1 MPAVSALGYEHTLED
16 LRGHIYAGLMQD
28 ESNSHFTKARVNK
41 WINQTFDKMR
51 LKGLYSI
58 STNEFTTTADQQ
70 TWVPESYVWRIV
82 GITYDFQGNDIA
94 LQQISRDDMDALTG
108 DDWDASTGDPVYWV
122 DDGEY
127 VWFDRQMAVGKRVK
141 YWYWER
147 AQEITTD
154 AELSGFYKIFLP
166 VIVAG
171 VLAQAKL
178 SDTKLQEHQ
187 LYKMEFT
194 ELVED
199 ARAYMSTLHPAN
211 PGVKDLYGW
220 SDPN

>member
-1 MPAVSALGYEHTLED
+1 MPIVAAEGYQHTLSD
-16 LRGHIYAGLMQD
+16 LREHVYACLMQD
-28 ESNSHFTKARVNK
+28 ESSSNFKKARINK
-41 WINQTFDKMR
+41 WINQAFDKMR

-70 TWVPESYVWRIV
+70 TWVPESDVWRIV
-82 GITYDFQGNDIA
+82 GITYDFEGSDVA
-94 LQQISRDDMDALTG
+94 LQQIGRRELDELTG
-108 DDWDASTGDPVYWV
+108 ADWDSSTGDPVYWV

-127 VWFDRQMAVGKRVK
+127 VWFDRKMAVGKRVK

-178 SDTKLQEHQ
+178 SDTKLKEYQM
-187 LYKMEFT
+187 YKAEFN
-194 ELVED
+194 ELVID
-199 ARAYMSTLHPAN
+199 ALAYMSALHPVGS
-211 PGVKDLYGW
+211 GVVDHYGW

>member
-1 MPAVSALGYEHTLED
+1 MPAVSATGYQHTLED
-16 LRGHIYAGLMQD
+16 LRAHVYACLMQD
-28 ESNSHFTKARVNK
+28 ESNSHFKKARVNNF
-41 WINQTFDKMR
+41 INQVFDKMR

-58 STNEFTTTADQQ
+58 VTNEFTTMADQQ
-70 TWVPESYVWRIV
+70 TWVPESDVWRIV
-82 GITYDFQGNDIA
+82 GITYDFEGNDIA
-94 LQQISRDDMDALTG
+94 LEQIGRNAMDDLTG
-108 DDWDASTGDPVYWV
+108 DDWDASTGDPHYWV

-127 VWFDRQMAVGKRVK
+127 IWFDKKMATGKRVK

-166 VIVAG
+166 LIVAG

-187 LYKMEFT
+187 LYKMEFD
-194 ELVED
+194 ELVLD
-199 ARAYMSTLHPAN
+199 ALAYMSTLHPTR
-211 PGVKDLYGW
+211 PGVTDHYGW
-220 SDPN
+220 SDTN

>member
-1 MPAVSALGYEHTLED
+1 MPAVSATGYQHTLED
-16 LRGHIYAGLMQD
+16 LRAHVYACLMQD
-28 ESNSHFTKARVNK
+28 ESNSHFKKARVNNF
-41 WINQTFDKMR
+41 INQVFDKMR

-58 STNEFTTTADQQ
+58 VTNEFTTMADQQ
-70 TWVPESYVWRIV
+70 SWVPESDVWRIV
-82 GITYDFQGNDIA
+82 GITYDFEGNDIA
-94 LQQISRDDMDALTG
+94 LEQIGRNAMDDLTG
-108 DDWDASTGDPVYWV
+108 DDWDASTGDPYYWV

-127 VWFDRQMAVGKRVK
+127 IWFDKKMATGKRVK

-166 VIVAG
+166 LIVAG

-187 LYKMEFT
+187 LYKMEFD
-194 ELVED
+194 ELVLD
-199 ARAYMSTLHPAN
+199 ALAYMSTLHPTR
-211 PGVKDLYGW
+211 PGVTDHYGW
-220 SDPN
+220 SDTN